1 MAAQA
6 MGTRCLLACISPSSR
21 RPACSSS
28 SGSSFGESEYG
39 TRSRRHRHGCTLGP
53 SHLRLS
59 LGRARRSSRAARLR
73 LGRAAPAGGVR
84 VALASGDARHPDAL
98 PSRSLER
105 PADARVRTQVHDG
118 AAAPR
123 AVRDPRTARRRPAAA
138 HAGRRLRR
146 LAARPRIPHRH
157 SRRARRRALP
167 AQRGRESRDVPRSP
181 HHRERGRF
189 PDGTGGTPRLHR
201 RHRSEQRAG
210 AVGKRVRRA
219 ALGMLPAGRAGDGY
233 PPDAP
238 TGWAPGQG
246 GGRAALSLDAL
257 LSSSRNFGPGENCG
271 HALWRPGVGGE
282 GWRSLHYWRWET
294 LVVLIVMRH
303 GATPDEVQKVISVIE
318 EMGYQAQPMPGNQR
332 TAVGLVGNDGRVEAS
347 RLEGLP
353 GVHEVIHVSQP
364 YKQVSREWKADPTIV
379 RLPGGVAFGGTEVVV
394 IAGPCSVETERQ
406 IIEAARQ
413 VKDAGAVV
421 LRGGAWKP
429 RSSPYSFQGL
439 GKPGL
444 RLLAKAR
451 EETGLLIC
459 TEAMD
464 ESGLG
469 WVSEVA
475 DIVQLGARN
484 MQNFSLLKVAR
495 RCGKPV
501 LLKPGISAT
510 VQELLLSAEDLLA
523 EGNHEVILCERG
535 VRGFDPAT
543 RNLFDLTAIPV
554 VHKLS
559 HLPII
564 ADPSHGTGLR
574 DKVIPMARAAIA
586 AGADGIMVEVHPN
599 PEEALS
605 DGAQSLFPD
614 QFAQLMR
621 EVRIIAEAIGRR
633 VAEPAAVGA

>member
-1 MAAQA
+1 M
-6 MGTRCLLACISPSSR
+6 
-21 RPACSSS
+21 
-28 SGSSFGESEYG
+28 
-39 TRSRRHRHGCTLGP
+39 
-53 SHLRLS
+53 
-59 LGRARRSSRAARLR
+59 
-73 LGRAAPAGGVR
+73 
-84 VALASGDARHPDAL
+84 
-98 PSRSLER
+98 
-105 PADARVRTQVHDG
+105 
-118 AAAPR
+118 
-123 AVRDPRTARRRPAAA
+123 
-138 HAGRRLRR
+138 
-146 LAARPRIPHRH
+146 
-157 SRRARRRALP
+157 
-167 AQRGRESRDVPRSP
+167 
-181 HHRERGRF
+181 
-189 PDGTGGTPRLHR
+189 
-201 RHRSEQRAG
+201 
-210 AVGKRVRRA
+210 
-219 ALGMLPAGRAGDGY
+219 
-233 PPDAP
+233 
-238 TGWAPGQG
+238 
-246 GGRAALSLDAL
+246 
-257 LSSSRNFGPGENCG
+257 
-271 HALWRPGVGGE
+271 
-282 GWRSLHYWRWET
+282 
-294 LVVLIVMRH
+294 LIVMRH

-332 TAVGLVGNDGRVEAS
+332 TAVGLVGNDGRVDAS
-347 RLEGLP
+347 RLE
-353 GVHEVIHVSQP
+353 
-364 YKQVSREWKADPTIV
+364 
-379 RLPGGVAFGGTEVVV
+379 
-394 IAGPCSVETERQ
+394 ERQ

-439 GKPGL
+439 GRPGL

-464 ESGLG
+464 ETGLG
-469 WVSEVA
+469 WVAEMA
-475 DIVQLGARN
+475 DIVQIGARN
-484 MQNFSLLKVAR
+484 MQNFSLLKVAG

-501 LLKPGISAT
+501 LLKRGISAT
-510 VQELLLSAEDLLA
+510 VQELLLSAEYLLA
-523 EGNHEVILCERG
+523 EGNHDVVLCERG
-535 VRGFDPAT
+535 VRSFDTAT